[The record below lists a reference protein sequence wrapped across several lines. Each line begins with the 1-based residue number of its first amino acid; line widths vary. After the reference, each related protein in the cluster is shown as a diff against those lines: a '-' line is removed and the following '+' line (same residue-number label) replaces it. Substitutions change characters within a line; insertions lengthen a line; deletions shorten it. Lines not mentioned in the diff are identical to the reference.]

1 MPDFQQMNSLS
12 EGFFKR
18 ALSMSETDDT
28 LTTLTRIANALER
41 LAPPKTADI
50 DMKSHQG
57 YVWVSEK
64 SSFHAVDEI
73 QRLPLDSLQGI
84 DQQKQ
89 QLLENTEYFA
99 KGMRANN
106 ALLWGARG
114 TGKSSVLKAVHGHLL
129 EKGYDIGLV
138 EIQREDLGDLPEV
151 MARLSKIDRA
161 YILFCDDLAFEQED
175 ISYKSLKAVLEG
187 GLSGRPRNLVF
198 YATSNR
204 RHLMA
209 RQMIENEQSTAIN
222 RSEAAEEKISLSDR
236 FGLWIGFHNVDQDTY
251 LAMIKWYVEYYQIP
265 VSYDDVRQDS
275 LTWAIGRGNRS
286 GRTAFQYIL
295 NLAMQHGIKI

>member
-1 MPDFQQMNSLS
+1 MATQDENSNI
-12 EGFFKR
+12 
-18 ALSMSETDDT
+18 
-28 LTTLTRIANALER
+28 LTRIAEALER
-41 LAPPKTADI
+41 LAPPKTPEI
-50 DMKSHQG
+50 DLTAYQG
-57 YVWVSEK
+57 YIWVSEK
-64 SSFHAVDEI
+64 SNFHPVTEI
-73 QRLPLDSLQGI
+73 QRLPLESLQGI

-114 TGKSSVLKAVHGHLL
+114 TGKSSVLKAVHGYLL
-129 EKGYDIGLV
+129 EAGYDIGLV
-138 EIQREDLGDLPEV
+138 EIQREDLSDLPEV
-151 MARLSKIDRA
+151 MERLAKIERA
-161 YILFCDDLAFEQED
+161 YIIFCDDLAFEQDD

-204 RHLMA
+204 RHLMP

-251 LAMIKWYVEYYQIP
+251 LAMIKWYIEYYEIP
-265 VSYDDVRQDS
+265 VTFDDVRQDS

-295 NLAMQHGIKI
+295 NLAMQHQVKI

>member
-1 MPDFQQMNSLS
+1 MTP
-12 EGFFKR
+12 
-18 ALSMSETDDT
+18 TDENLDV
-28 LTTLTRIANALER
+28 LTRIADALER
-41 LAPPKTADI
+41 LAPPKNAEIDLTA
-50 DMKSHQG
+50 HEG
-57 YVWVSEK
+57 YIWVAEK
-64 SSFHAVDEI
+64 SNFHPVDEI
-73 QRLPLDSLQGI
+73 QRLPLESLQGI

-89 QLLENTEYFA
+89 KLLENTEYFA

-114 TGKSSVLKAVHGHLL
+114 TGKSSVMKAVHGHLL
-129 EKGYDIGLV
+129 EAGYNIGLV
-138 EIQREDLGDLPEV
+138 EIQREDLSDLPEV
-151 MARLSKIDRA
+151 MERLARIERA
-161 YILFCDDLAFEQED
+161 FIIFCDDLAFEQDD

-204 RHLMA
+204 RHLMP
-209 RQMIENEQSTAIN
+209 RDMIENERSTAIN
-222 RSEAAEEKISLSDR
+222 RSEASEEKISLSDR

-251 LAMIKWYVEYYQIP
+251 LEMIRWYIDYYKIP
-265 VSYDDVRQDS
+265 VSYDIARQDS

-295 NLAMQHGIKI
+295 NLAMQHGVKI

>member
-1 MPDFQQMNSLS
+1 
-12 EGFFKR
+12 
-18 ALSMSETDDT
+18 MSAPEEK
-28 LTTLTRIANALER
+28 LAVLTRIANALER

-50 DMKSHQG
+50 DLKSHQG
-57 YVWVSEK
+57 YIWVSEK
-64 SSFHAVDEI
+64 SSFHAVKEI
-73 QRLPLDSLQGI
+73 QRLPLDSLKGI

-129 EKGYDIGLV
+129 AKGYDIGLV

-161 YILFCDDLAFEQED
+161 FILFCDDLAFEQED

-265 VSYDDVRQDS
+265 VSFEDVRQDS

-295 NLAMQHGIKI
+295 NLAMQHEIKI

>member
-1 MPDFQQMNSLS
+1 MSVTMAAQDENSVL
-12 EGFFKR
+12 
-18 ALSMSETDDT
+18 
-28 LTTLTRIANALER
+28 LTRIAEALER
-41 LAPPKTADI
+41 LAPPKTAEI
-50 DMKSHQG
+50 DLTAHQG
-57 YVWVSEK
+57 YIWVSEK
-64 SSFHAVDEI
+64 SNFHPVTEI
-73 QRLPLDSLQGI
+73 ERLPLESLQGI

-114 TGKSSVLKAVHGHLL
+114 TGKSSVLKAIHGYLL
-129 EKGYDIGLV
+129 EAGYDIGLV

-151 MARLSKIDRA
+151 MERLARIERA
-161 YILFCDDLAFEQED
+161 YIIFCDDLAFEQDD

-204 RHLMA
+204 RHLMP

-251 LAMIKWYVEYYQIP
+251 LAMIKWYIEYYKIP
-265 VSYDDVRQDS
+265 VTFDAVRQDS

-295 NLAMQHGIKI
+295 NLAMQHEVKI

>member
-1 MPDFQQMNSLS
+1 MAAPDENAVL
-12 EGFFKR
+12 
-18 ALSMSETDDT
+18 
-28 LTTLTRIANALER
+28 LTRIAEALER
-41 LAPPKTADI
+41 LAPPKPAEI
-50 DMKSHQG
+50 DLTSYQG
-57 YVWVSEK
+57 YIWVSEK
-64 SSFHAVDEI
+64 SNFHPVTEI
-73 QRLPLDSLQGI
+73 QRLPLESLQGI

-114 TGKSSVLKAVHGHLL
+114 TGKSSVLKAIHGHLL
-129 EKGYDIGLV
+129 EEGYDIGLV

-151 MARLSKIDRA
+151 MERLARIDRA
-161 YILFCDDLAFEQED
+161 YIIFCDDLAFEQDD

-204 RHLMA
+204 RHLMP

-251 LAMIKWYVEYYQIP
+251 LAMIKWYIAYYKIP
-265 VSYDDVRQDS
+265 VTFEAVRQDS

-295 NLAMQHGIKI
+295 NLAMQHEVKI

>member
-1 MPDFQQMNSLS
+1 MAAQDEN
-12 EGFFKR
+12 
-18 ALSMSETDDT
+18 AL
-28 LTTLTRIANALER
+28 LLTRIAEALER
-41 LAPPKTADI
+41 LAPPKTPEI
-50 DMKSHQG
+50 DLTAYQG
-57 YVWVSEK
+57 YIWVSEK
-64 SSFHAVDEI
+64 SNFHPVPEI
-73 QRLPLDSLQGI
+73 QRLPLESLQGI

-114 TGKSSVLKAVHGHLL
+114 TGKSSVLKAVHGYLL
-129 EKGYDIGLV
+129 KSGYDIGLV
-138 EIQREDLGDLPEV
+138 EIQREDLTDLPEV
-151 MARLSKIDRA
+151 MERLAQIERA
-161 YILFCDDLAFEQED
+161 YIIFCDDLAFEQDD

-204 RHLMA
+204 RHLMP

-236 FGLWIGFHNVDQDTY
+236 FGLWIGFHNIDQDTY
-251 LAMIKWYVEYYQIP
+251 LAMIKWYIDYYKIP
-265 VSYDDVRQDS
+265 VNFEAVRQES

-295 NLAMQHGIKI
+295 NLAMQHEVKI

>member
-1 MPDFQQMNSLS
+1 
-12 EGFFKR
+12 
-18 ALSMSETDDT
+18 MSAPEEK
-28 LTTLTRIANALER
+28 LAVLTRIANALER

-50 DMKSHQG
+50 DLKSHQG
-57 YVWVSEK
+57 YIWVSEK
-64 SSFHAVDEI
+64 SSFHAVKEI
-73 QRLPLDSLQGI
+73 QRLPLDSLKGI

-129 EKGYDIGLV
+129 AKGYDIGLV

-161 YILFCDDLAFEQED
+161 FILFCDDLAFEQED

-265 VSYDDVRQDS
+265 VSFEEVRQDS

-295 NLAMQHGIKI
+295 NLAMQHEIKI

>member
-1 MPDFQQMNSLS
+1 MSVTMAAQDENS
-12 EGFFKR
+12 
-18 ALSMSETDDT
+18 DI
-28 LTTLTRIANALER
+28 LTRIAEALER
-41 LAPPKTADI
+41 LAPPKITATDLTAY
-50 DMKSHQG
+50 QG
-57 YVWVSEK
+57 YIWVSEK
-64 SSFHAVDEI
+64 STFHPVTEI
-73 QRLPLDSLQGI
+73 HRLPLESLQGI

-114 TGKSSVLKAVHGHLL
+114 TGKSSVLKAIHGHLL
-129 EKGYDIGLV
+129 EAGYDIGLV

-151 MARLSKIDRA
+151 MEQLAQIDRA
-161 YILFCDDLAFEQED
+161 YIIFCDDLAFEQDD

-204 RHLMA
+204 RHLMP

-251 LAMIKWYVEYYQIP
+251 LAMIKWYIEYYKIP
-265 VSYDDVRQDS
+265 VTFEAVRQDS

-295 NLAMQHGIKI
+295 NLAMQHEVKI

>member
-57 YVWVSEK
+57 YIWVSEK

>member
-1 MPDFQQMNSLS
+1 
-12 EGFFKR
+12 
-18 ALSMSETDDT
+18 MSAPEEK
-28 LTTLTRIANALER
+28 LAVLTRIANALER
-41 LAPPKTADI
+41 LAPPKIADI
-50 DMKSHQG
+50 DLKSHQG
-57 YVWVSEK
+57 YIWVSEK
-64 SSFHAVDEI
+64 SSFHAVEEI
-73 QRLPLDSLQGI
+73 QQLPLDSLKGI

-129 EKGYDIGLV
+129 AKGYDIGLV

-151 MARLSKIDRA
+151 MAHLSKIDRA
-161 YILFCDDLAFEQED
+161 FILFCDDLAFEQED

-251 LAMIKWYVEYYQIP
+251 LAMIKWYVEYFQIP
-265 VSYDDVRQDS
+265 VSFEEVRQDS

-295 NLAMQHGIKI
+295 NLAMHHEIKI

>member
-1 MPDFQQMNSLS
+1 MTP
-12 EGFFKR
+12 
-18 ALSMSETDDT
+18 TDENLDV
-28 LTTLTRIANALER
+28 LTRIADALER
-41 LAPPKTADI
+41 LAPPQNAEIDLTA
-50 DMKSHQG
+50 HEG
-57 YVWVSEK
+57 YIWVAEK
-64 SSFHAVDEI
+64 SNFHPVDEI
-73 QRLPLDSLQGI
+73 QRLPLESLQGI

-89 QLLENTEYFA
+89 KLLENTEYFA

-114 TGKSSVLKAVHGHLL
+114 TGKSSVMKAVHGHLL
-129 EKGYDIGLV
+129 EAGYNIGLV
-138 EIQREDLGDLPEV
+138 EIQREDLSDLPEV
-151 MARLSKIDRA
+151 MERLARIERA
-161 YILFCDDLAFEQED
+161 FIIFCDDLAFEQDD

-204 RHLMA
+204 RHLMP
-209 RQMIENEQSTAIN
+209 RDMIENERSTAIN
-222 RSEAAEEKISLSDR
+222 RSEASEEKISLSDR

-251 LAMIKWYVEYYQIP
+251 LEMIRWYIDYYKIP
-265 VSYDDVRQDS
+265 VSYDIARQDS

-295 NLAMQHGIKI
+295 NLAMQHGVKI

>member
-1 MPDFQQMNSLS
+1 
-12 EGFFKR
+12 
-18 ALSMSETDDT
+18 MSAQEEK
-28 LTTLTRIANALER
+28 LAVLTRIANALER

-50 DMKSHQG
+50 DLKSHQG
-57 YVWVSEK
+57 YIWVSEK
-64 SSFHAVDEI
+64 SSFHAVKEI
-73 QRLPLDSLQGI
+73 QRLPLDSLKGI

-89 QLLENTEYFA
+89 QLLENTKYFA

-129 EKGYDIGLV
+129 AKGYDIGLV

-161 YILFCDDLAFEQED
+161 FILFCDDLAFEQED

-251 LAMIKWYVEYYQIP
+251 LAMIKWYVQYYHIP
-265 VSYDDVRQDS
+265 VSFEEVRQDS

-295 NLAMQHGIKI
+295 NLAMHHEIKI

>member
-1 MPDFQQMNSLS
+1 MMP
-12 EGFFKR
+12 
-18 ALSMSETDDT
+18 TDENLDV
-28 LTTLTRIANALER
+28 LKRIADALDR
-41 LAPPKTADI
+41 LAPPRDAEIDLTA
-50 DMKSHQG
+50 HQG
-57 YVWVSEK
+57 YIWVAEK
-64 SSFHAVDEI
+64 SNFHPVDDI
-73 QRLPLDSLQGI
+73 QRLPLESLQGI

-89 QLLENTEYFA
+89 RLLENTEYFA

-114 TGKSSVLKAVHGHLL
+114 TGKSSVMKAVHGHLI
-129 EKGYDIGLV
+129 EAGYDIGLV
-138 EIQREDLGDLPEV
+138 EIQREDLSDLPEV
-151 MARLSKIDRA
+151 MEHLARIERA
-161 YILFCDDLAFEQED
+161 FILFCDDLAFEQDD

-204 RHLMA
+204 RHLMP
-209 RQMIENEQSTAIN
+209 RDMIENERSTAIN
-222 RSEAAEEKISLSDR
+222 RSEASEEKISLSDR

-251 LAMIKWYVEYYQIP
+251 LEMIRWYIDYYKIP
-265 VSYDDVRQDS
+265 VSFEIARQDS

-295 NLAMQHGIKI
+295 NLAMQHGVKI